1 MLSSAALS
9 AVRGSP
15 LSLCRRCLLKSLAAR
30 RQQTRSIS
38 TSFLEKQAEAKKIW
52 DERAKL
58 IQEGKV
64 PHLWDIFKERGYVK
78 DVAGTEKQIRE
89 LMRVKR
95 IGAYVGIDPTAP
107 SLHVGHL
114 LPLMPLFWMYMHGYR
129 AVSLI
134 GGATVKVGDPT
145 GRLQS
150 RDPISKSDITMNITK
165 IHYQLK
171 RIWANVEVQADRF
184 GYKKQPRIWSRAL
197 VNNSMWYN
205 NLAFIE
211 VVARLFKGI
220 RLGPMLSRDTVK
232 RKMEQG
238 DGMSLDEFVYPL
250 MQGWDWWHL
259 YSRQGVQMQIGG
271 SDQYGNIVSG
281 IDAVKH
287 IRDNDPNPAEKIPG
301 DFLHTPIG
309 FTVPLLTDSSGVKFG
324 KSAGNAVWLDQF
336 MTSTFDLYGYFIR
349 RPDADVEG
357 LLKLF
362 TFLPLE
368 EISKIMEKHNED
380 PSKRHAQHALAHEV
394 VALINGIEEAT
405 NVQNRHKGL
414 FSKSGDTQISLY
426 PADKPPSANMASSF
440 QIDLKLPE
448 SLILGKSISRILYAA
463 GLADSVSDGNRLT
476 QHQGAYIGGSP
487 GQPSASNKGM
497 SYGELTYT
505 PIKNWF
511 PQDTRNFLIDGKL
524 LILRRGKHFVRV
536 VKMVSDKEWADSGS
550 MYPGEPGTGRVR
562 LLRDMLKKAAEDK
575 NLSVKDPETKQ
586 KLLDGATNLYQDRR
600 GLLEDFLPESL
611 QVDSNRARQ
620 ILKES
625 LMYIPEGGATSTKA
639 KTAAIDEV
647 LERARQEIESR
658 NREEARKIQKQ
669 KEPKKGPK
677 KEPKKAPGG
686 AAPKRDGFITRHF
699 VE

>member
-1 MLSSAALS
+1 MLSSAAIS
-9 AVRGSP
+9 SVRGSP
-15 LSLCRRCLLKSLAAR
+15 LNLCRRCLLKSLAAG

-38 TSFLEKQAEAKKIW
+38 TSYLDKQAEAKKMW
-52 DERAKL
+52 DERAQL
-58 IQEGKV
+58 IQEGKL
-64 PHLWDIFKERGYVK
+64 PHLWDMFKERGYVK
-78 DVAGTEKQIRE
+78 DIAGTDKQIRE

-114 LPLMPLFWMYMHGYR
+114 LPLMPLFWMYIHGYR
-129 AVSLI
+129 AVSLV
-134 GGATVKVGDPT
+134 GGATVKIGDPT
-145 GRLQS
+145 GRLKS
-150 RDPISKSDITMNITK
+150 RDPISRADIAMNITK

-171 RIWANVEVQADRF
+171 RIWVNVETQADRF
-184 GYKKQPRIWSRAL
+184 GYKKEPRIWSRAL

-205 NLAFIE
+205 NLPFIE

-220 RLGPMLSRDTVK
+220 RVGPMLSRETVK
-232 RKMEQG
+232 RKMEEG

-259 YSRQGVQMQIGG
+259 YNKRGVQLQIGG
-271 SDQYGNIVSG
+271 SDQYGNIISG

-287 IRDNDPNPAEKIPG
+287 IRDNDPNPATKIPN

-349 RPDADVEG
+349 RPDADVER

-362 TFLPLE
+362 TFLPLQ
-368 EISKIMEKHNED
+368 EISKTMEKHNQD

-394 VALINGIEEAT
+394 VALIYGIKEAKD
-405 NVQNRHKGL
+405 VQNRHKGL
-414 FSKSGDTQISLY
+414 FSKSSDTQISSY
-426 PADKPPSANMASSF
+426 PTDRPASSNMASGF
-440 QIDLKLPE
+440 QVDMKLPE

-463 GLADSVSDGNRLT
+463 GLADSVTDGNRLT

-487 GQPSASNKGM
+487 GQPSATNKGM

-511 PQDTRNFLIDGKL
+511 PQDTKNFLIDGEL

-536 VKMVSDKEWADSGS
+536 VKMVSDKEWADSGL

-562 LLRDMLKKAAEDK
+562 LLRDMLKKAAANQ
-575 NLSVKDPETKQ
+575 NLAVDDPETKQ
-586 KLLDGATNLYQDRR
+586 KLLDGATNLYQDRK
-600 GLLEDFLPESL
+600 GLLDDFLPESL

-620 ILKES
+620 ILSES
-625 LMYIPEGGATSTKA
+625 FIRIRSSSEATNTKT
-639 KTAAIDEV
+639 KTAVIDKV
-647 LERARQEIESR
+647 LERARQEIEIR
-658 NREEARKIQKQ
+658 NQEEARKLQKQ
-669 KEPKKGPK
+669 KPKTEYK
-677 KEPKKAPGG
+677 KTPAG
-686 AAPKRDGFITRHF
+686 ASSKQGDLITRHF

>member
-1 MLSSAALS
+1 MLSSAALP

-15 LSLCRRCLLKSLAAR
+15 LNLCRRCLLKSLAAR
-30 RQQTRSIS
+30 GQQTRSIS

-52 DERAKL
+52 DERAQL
-58 IQEGKV
+58 IKEGKI
-64 PHLWDIFKERGYVK
+64 PHLWDMFKERGYVK
-78 DVAGTEKQIRE
+78 DIAGTDEQIRE

-114 LPLMPLFWMYMHGYR
+114 LPLMPLFWMYIHGYR
-129 AVSLI
+129 AVSLV

-171 RIWANVEVQADRF
+171 RIWANVEAQGDRF

-205 NLAFIE
+205 NVPFIE

-220 RLGPMLSRDTVK
+220 RIGPMLSRETVK

-259 YSRQGVQMQIGG
+259 YNKQGVQMQIGG
-271 SDQYGNIVSG
+271 SDQYGNIISG

-287 IRDNDPNPAEKIPG
+287 IRDNEPNPAEKIPN
-301 DFLHTPIG
+301 DFLHMPVG

-336 MTSTFDLYGYFIR
+336 MTSIFDLYGYFIR

-357 LLKLF
+357 LLKQF

-368 EISKIMEKHNED
+368 EISKIVEKHNED
-380 PSKRHAQHALAHEV
+380 PSKRHAQHILAHEV
-394 VALINGIEEAT
+394 VALIYGTKEAT

-414 FSKSGDTQISLY
+414 FSKPGGNQISSY
-426 PADKPPSANMASSF
+426 PTDGPVSANMASGF

-448 SLILGKSISRILYAA
+448 SLILGKSLSRILYAA
-463 GLADSVSDGNRLT
+463 GLADSVTDGNRLT

-487 GQPSASNKGM
+487 GQPSATNKGM

-511 PQDTRNFLIDGKL
+511 PQDTKNFLIDGEL

-536 VKMVSDKEWADSGS
+536 VKMVSNKEWEESGA

-562 LLRDMLKKAAEDK
+562 LLRDTLRKAAEDK
-575 NLSVKDPETKQ
+575 DLSVNDPDTRE
-586 KLLDGATNLYQDRR
+586 KLLDGATNLYQDRA

-620 ILKES
+620 ILRES
-625 LMYIPEGGATSTKA
+625 LMYIPTSGGATSTKV

-647 LERARQEIESR
+647 LERARQEIGHR
-658 NREEARKIQKQ
+658 NEEARKSQKQ
-669 KEPKKGPK
+669 KQ
-677 KEPKKAPGG
+677 PKKAPSS
-686 AAPKRDGFITRHF
+686 APPKQEGLVTRHF